1 MAEKKK
7 TEAEEAA
14 EGLNAADLEAQRAR
28 DADRDRSREA
38 AELAKREAE
47 AKARRVIAILNAEGV
62 LIGRIDGPTDAE
74 WEKATPERRF
84 VNGFDNA
91 LHRYRLAEWK
101 PGRWRFEAVV
111 HEKDQ
116 ALENLGNDPQI
127 LAPLA
132 RAVIALASGQ
142 TPAGGDVGKLVDY
155 LKTFDAKGN

>member
-1 MAEKKK
+1 MTGKKK
-7 TEAEEAA
+7 AEADKAA
-14 EGLNAADLEAQRAR
+14 EGISAADLEAQRAR
-28 DADRDRSREA
+28 DADRDRAREA
-38 AELAKREAE
+38 AEVAKREAE
-47 AKARRVIAILNAEGV
+47 EKARRVIAILNAEGV

-74 WEKATPERRF
+74 WEKAKPERRF

-116 ALENLGNDPQI
+116 ALENLENAPQV

-132 RAVIALASGQ
+132 RAVIALASEQ
-142 TPAGGDVGKLVDY
+142 TPAGSDVGKLVDY